1 MLFQLK
7 LILVMSLTGKFRA
20 PYYVVIHGRKP
31 GIYRS
36 KAKFDK
42 AIEVRSIL
50 TSTLA
55 GGLFFDHRL

>member
-1 MLFQLK
+1 
-7 LILVMSLTGKFRA
+7 MSLTGKFRV
-20 PYYVVIHGRKP
+20 PYYVVIHGRKH

-42 AIEVRSIL
+42 AIEVRNIL

-55 GGLFFDHRL
+55 GGLFYDHRL